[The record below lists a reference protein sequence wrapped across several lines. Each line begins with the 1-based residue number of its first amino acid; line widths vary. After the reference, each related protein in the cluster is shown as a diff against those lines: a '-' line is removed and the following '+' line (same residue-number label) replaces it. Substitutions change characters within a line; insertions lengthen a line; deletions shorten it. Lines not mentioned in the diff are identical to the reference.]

1 MAELAK
7 KKLINEYD
15 RSAYSESGELV
26 LVNDNPVISEDLM
39 NSNIPSEILA
49 TQSIDGIVTDPENR
63 TLWINGMP
71 FGNAYA
77 NPTESGLEN
86 GPFHS
91 EIFNDFE
98 TNSISTE
105 SNYAHVEGRYN
116 SINGNSTGTHIEG
129 GGELS
134 EDGNVSTD
142 SKFAHIEGAGNR
154 LLANSDYSHVEG
166 TTNQNLGAKY
176 VHVEGVKNTIRTTAE
191 GAHIEGI
198 NNEVHNAY
206 EHAEGQYNWS
216 ELYSTEN
223 GGDTL
228 NKKNAIVSTVGVGS
242 KTDNSIHRKNAI
254 RVNADGAVYLSDVT
268 KVTDRVVETFN
279 PCNYTGQ
286 SIYKTNTVNNNKRE
300 LQSKSVQEILAGI
313 GHLESMTYW
322 KLRNLAENKKL
333 LPGKSYRII
342 DYSPGLNELY
352 NKFGTGDAP
361 QCILSSQFVSN
372 NGGNWNVTENDN
384 YLNRF
389 DIIVTA
395 ISESEFSDIAKA
407 VAHNYYPADQ
417 KANYFAGTDFDN
429 WTLYYDFF
437 SSDENYDWVNPSVI
451 DPVLNIVEPTGQS
464 IFNYCNDF
472 FKTSGALG
480 DDFYTVSTVSDTNI
494 AKILS
499 KTYYIDTDGAKD
511 HEYFRL
517 ISTNDVKV
525 TADNGTVITDGVE
538 QTITWGPVK
547 YNALSYSYDSAYYYS
562 PVVEREWEGDPDAD
576 TFNNMAPPKG
586 IIHSYNH
593 KWTVNI
599 QPYNDEIRID
609 RKNNEFCLLTN
620 EADFSYISASNP
632 QDTNI
637 LFCKNDKKLNITDA
651 PEYYTLYN
659 YLPYVIAVEK
669 NAEDQNTKELVYSA
683 FIYGG
688 PYLGPYNQIPEA
700 EATQDRWYILHNYN
714 PQDGIYT
721 VYPNDVGTISFLVNR
736 THGSFGTPNFN
747 DWTNLQQFAKDN
759 TGLLFYRQE
768 REVTY
773 LGSSAADL
781 LKNTDI
787 ELGVTV
793 NAETNKETQ
802 YIKYNGETYS
812 RSDSYKY
819 DYNGKKFVIWTQSI
833 DTSTN
838 HDITSFVISNDGME
852 NTDVTTD
859 NIINV
864 YIVYLPVRYTDY
876 GAKIQSTTILEYYAT
891 KINDVEDSD
900 TITIEGDSMSFAFS
914 VYKRE
919 DSLDY
924 NNNRYFVS
932 FGYTESPSKEFDFNE
947 TIIDTGITEYKQYRV
962 TAEYTLNADYT
973 KEMTTNISAEGIF
986 TSVYYAEAKLIP
998 ITYVQLSDLNPYVD
1012 GKYSS
1017 TGVIYRL
1024 IDEFG
1029 NDCPYDFKNIKF
1041 YNGIALTEATDANLC
1056 YSYTFD
1062 GVITSSDAAGTNPY
1076 SDITNIGDI
1085 SIIANR
1091 CSNNKI
1097 NNTITNQQHLSPIF
1111 FRLANNSTI
1120 MNNTFID
1127 CKNIGAMNYSLPM
1140 LTGSSGSLINN
1151 TFKQCSDLDIVDY
1164 NITNSYFYN
1173 CSCSGD
1179 YPILNGYLGNISNST
1194 IVDTIFSQGVD
1205 KTINII
1211 NSQVVN
1217 SILSSKNNNA
1227 FANVTINNSQVFNN
1241 SGIDAAEAPGNQYNV
1256 TELPGIYINQ
1266 NLHTISGNSNGFNII
1281 NSKNFDVTSEGGIQ
1295 LEALDAGPNGEDGT
1309 GFITLKPTAKRAI
1322 PEIPQLY
1329 ANSYTQTLSY
1339 VYNTYTANT
1348 VSMSRDNGSVSK
1360 KITFTYNFNKHTF
1373 NNRNTNLD
1381 TAYYPTSG
1389 YGYSF
1394 PTTYYISGAPA
1405 NRLKSPDENY
1415 VNAIKLGMF
1424 YINSQWNM
1432 YTWKWQSKAVRG
1444 LGHLVIT
1451 VSVKHVTED
1460 EPRTETFSAGGSWIG
1475 GYWSERTWSTKS
1487 IYSYINFDTLVGN
1500 DLDKLKDLGFE
1511 NDRSLII
1518 SKNGKLII
1526 ESITFTVTAS
1536 AQADSTGANNCVGDV
1551 WVSNLY
1557 HQNSNT
1563 SRQDVGYGD
1572 GSISGTYQNTTI
1584 KYYKP
1589 SRYLPKTTSIGNNIY
1604 VFAKDALYVNPGDGN
1619 YIRYKFTSDG
1629 IIVE

>member
-15 RSAYSESGELV
+15 RNSYSETGELV
-26 LVNDNPVISEDLM
+26 LDNGNPVISADLK

-77 NPTESGLEN
+77 NPSDTGLET

-116 SINGNSTGTHIEG
+116 SINGNSTGTHVEG
-129 GGELS
+129 GGELL
-134 EDGNVSTD
+134 EDGNVSTG
-142 SKFAHIEGAGNR
+142 SKFSHIEGTGNR
-154 LLANSDYSHVEG
+154 LLANSDYSHAEG

-176 VHVEGVKNTIRTTAE
+176 VHAEGVKNTIRTTAE

-198 NNEVHNAY
+198 NNEVYNAY

-228 NKKNAIVSTVGVGS
+228 NRKNTIVSTVGVGS
-242 KTDNSIHRKNAI
+242 KTDNSIQRKNAI
-254 RVNADGAVYLSDVT
+254 RINADGAVYLSEVT

-286 SIYKTNTVNNNKRE
+286 SIYKTNAVNNNKRE
-300 LQSKSVQEILAGI
+300 IQSKSVQEILSGI

-333 LPGKSYRII
+333 LPGKSYRIT
-342 DYSPGLNELY
+342 DYRPGLNELY
-352 NKFGTGDAP
+352 NKFDAETAP
-361 QCILSSQFVSN
+361 LCILSSQFVSK
-372 NGGNWNVTENDN
+372 NGDYWAVTENDN

-395 ISESEFSDIAKA
+395 VSESEFSDIAKA
-407 VAHNYYPADQ
+407 VAHNYYPSDQ
-417 KANYFAGTDFDN
+417 KANYFAGTDFNN
-429 WTLYYDFF
+429 WTIYYDFF
-437 SSDENYDWVNPSVI
+437 SSDANYDWVNPSVI
-451 DPVLNIVEPTGQS
+451 NPVLNIVEPTGQS
-464 IFNYCNDF
+464 IFNYCNNF
-472 FKTSGALG
+472 FQTNGALG
-480 DDFYTVSTVSDTNI
+480 DDFY
-494 AKILS
+494 KIENDSIGKIFS
-499 KTYYIDTDGAKD
+499 KTYYISNGDDKN
-511 HEYFRL
+511 HEYFKL
-517 ISTNDVKV
+517 ISTNDVNV
-525 TADNGTVITDGVE
+525 MADPGIATIDGE
-538 QTITWGPVK
+538 EEEIIWGPVK

-562 PVVEREWEGDPDAD
+562 PEAERNWE
-576 TFNNMAPPKG
+576 NNPGGFPVAPPKG
-586 IIHSYNH
+586 TIHSYNH

-599 QPYNDEIRID
+599 QASEEPID

-620 EADFSYISASNP
+620 EADFSYISSSRP
-632 QDTNI
+632 EDTNI
-637 LFCKNDKKLNITDA
+637 LFCKNDKKLNITNDTG
-651 PEYYTLYN
+651 YYTLYN

-669 NAEDQNTKELVYSA
+669 TAEDLNTTELVYSA

-700 EATQDRWYILHNYN
+700 HATQDRWYILHNYN

-736 THGSFGTPNFN
+736 TNANIATPDFN
-747 DWTNLQQFAKDN
+747 DWSNLQQFAKDN
-759 TGLLFYRQE
+759 TGLLFYKQE

-781 LKNTDI
+781 LKNTDV
-787 ELGVTV
+787 ELGVTI
-793 NAETNKETQ
+793 NSDTNKETQ
-802 YIKYNGETYS
+802 YIKYNGETYE

-819 DYNGKKFVIWTQSI
+819 EYDGKKFIIWTQSI
-833 DTSTN
+833 DTSSN
-838 HDITSFVISNDGME
+838 QDITSFVISNDGME
-852 NTDVTTD
+852 NTEVTTE

-864 YIVYLPVRYTDY
+864 YIVYLPVRFTDY
-876 GAKIQSTTILEYYAT
+876 GAKIQSTTILEYFVT
-891 KINDVEDSD
+891 KINDASHDG
-900 TITIEGDSMSFAFS
+900 TITISGDSMNFAFNI
-914 VYKRE
+914 YKRE
-919 DSLDY
+919 DSLEY

-932 FGYTESPSKEFDFNE
+932 FGYTDSSEFDFND
-947 TIIDTGITEYKQYRV
+947 TKIDTNEVAYKQYRV

-973 KEMTTNISAEGIF
+973 QEMTTKITDEGIF

-1012 GKYSS
+1012 GKYNS

-1041 YNGIALTEATDANLC
+1041 YNGMPIDGADLNLC

-1062 GVITSSDAAGTNPY
+1062 GVINSTDADDNEIENPY
-1076 SDITNIGDI
+1076 TDITNVGDI

-1097 NNTITNQQHLSPIF
+1097 KNTITNQQHLNPIF
-1111 FRLANNSTI
+1111 FRLSNNSSI

-1127 CKNIGAMNYSLPM
+1127 CKNIGSMNYSSAM
-1140 LTGSSGSLINN
+1140 EKGSIGSWINN
-1151 TFKQCSDLDIVDY
+1151 TFKECSDLDIIDY
-1164 NITNSYFYN
+1164 SITNSYFYN
-1173 CSCSGD
+1173 CSCSGENAR
-1179 YPILNGYLGNISNST
+1179 LNGESANISNST
-1194 IVDTIFSQGVD
+1194 LVDTIFDQASDQ
-1205 KTINII
+1205 TINII

-1217 SILSSKNNNA
+1217 SILSSKNNNGTGFVPA
-1227 FANVTINNSQVFNN
+1227 TINNSQVFNN
-1241 SGIDAAEAPGNQYNV
+1241 SGIDGDEAPGNQYNV

-1281 NSKNFDVTSEGGIQ
+1281 NSNNFDVTSAGGIQ
-1295 LEALDAGPNGEDGT
+1295 LEALDGGT
-1309 GFITLKPTAKRAI
+1309 GFITLKPTATGTTTK
-1322 PEIPQLY
+1322 IPQLY
-1329 ANSYTQTLSY
+1329 ANSYTQTMSY
-1339 VYNTYTANT
+1339 NYNAYVENV
-1348 VSMSRDNGSVSK
+1348 VSVSRDSGSAGKTFS
-1360 KITFTYNFNKHTF
+1360 FTYEFNKHTF
-1373 NNRNTNLD
+1373 NNQSNPQSD
-1381 TAYYPTSG
+1381 TYYPTSG

-1394 PTTYYISGAPA
+1394 PKNYYTGADH
-1405 NRLKSPDENY
+1405 NKLSSPTENY
-1415 VNAIKLGMF
+1415 ENKIKLGMF

-1432 YTWKWQSKAVRG
+1432 YTWAWQSNAVRG
-1444 LGHLVIT
+1444 LGKLEIIVE
-1451 VSVKHVTED
+1451 VKKPNET
-1460 EPRTETFSAGGSWIG
+1460 PIKRTFTAGDSWIG
-1475 GYWSERTWSTKS
+1475 GYWSEKAWSTKS
-1487 IYSYINFDTLVGN
+1487 IYSYINFDTLTDG
-1500 DLDKLKDLGFE
+1500 DFTKLQELGFDE
-1511 NDRSLII
+1511 DHSITI
-1518 SKNGKLII
+1518 SEHGKLLI
-1526 ESITFTVTAS
+1526 ESIKFTVTTKVH
-1536 AQADSTGANNCVGDV
+1536 ADSTGANDCIGNV

-1563 SRQDVGYGD
+1563 TNTGIGYDNGVL
-1572 GSISGTYQNTTI
+1572 SGTYQNTTI

-1589 SRYLPKTTSIGNNIY
+1589 SRYLKSDTSTQENIY
-1604 VFAKDALYVNPGDGN
+1604 IFAKDGLIVKNGDTSRKYVFNADGVTVSN
-1619 YIRYKFTSDG
+1619 G
-1629 IIVE
+1629 